1 MDTTPPKDHGLPP
14 KGSQSWLR
22 DISGKGNP
30 LLRTSSRSTLPVFFD
45 REGRVGPTALWL
57 KEPHVLAALSSDG
70 NVEEAKE
77 AELAR
82 AAQAALEIAQ
92 VRGERSR
99 KIIPRFLIASSFS
112 PHV

>member
-1 MDTTPPKDHGLPP
+1 M
-14 KGSQSWLR
+14 
-22 DISGKGNP
+22 
-30 LLRTSSRSTLPVFFD
+30 LRTSSSSTLPVFFD

-82 AAQAALEIAQ
+82 AAQAALEIAPGTRRE
-92 VRGERSR
+92 VA
-99 KIIPRFLIASSFS
+99 KDYSSFS
-112 PHV
+112 HCVVVQSTRLKYPLTFRFTGCV